1 VNPGGQGNEGLGGRA
16 ADPELLAAL
25 AGGQGGR
32 ERDVAYRTRR
42 VVIASLGVLEDQK
55 AGRHRIR
62 AVAIAAM
69 LVVLLGLGPLL
80 WWALDSFIAE
90 EHFGELPCQFGLW
103 VCILCPALVAAAL
116 VAGWWK
122 HRS

>member
-1 VNPGGQGNEGLGGRA
+1 MNPVGDGKEGFGGQGT
-16 ADPELLAAL
+16 DSELLAAL

-42 VVIASLGVLEDQK
+42 VVMASLGVMQEQK

-62 AVAIAAM
+62 AVAIAAI
-69 LVVLLGLGPLL
+69 LVVLLAVGPLV
-80 WWALDSFIAE
+80 WWALESFVVD